1 MLESLSALV
10 SIAVWVYFL
19 RRYSRPG
26 WRQALR
32 FAVAGALGGLASA
45 ILPIFLN
52 VRLYQT
58 LGLGDDG
65 ALALREA
72 VMVSATAGFGEE
84 GSKALVCLLLFSNNR
99 WFRRPADGL
108 LLCASVAL
116 GFAGLENLEYAFTY
130 GSLVNVARSLTSVPV
145 HLGLGILWGTALTRA
160 RDAGLGGRLAHLL
173 PALLM
178 AGGLHTL
185 FDFIVLSEAL
195 SGPLALGLA
204 AAMILGLVE
213 YANLR
218 LRDVHAALAH
228 AQPGVAA
235 RGCGAA
241 APPGSHACES
251 CGADLRAVRYVHCP
265 VCATRTLEPAASCPG
280 CGQHLEPA

>member
-1 MLESLSALV
+1 MLESLSALI

-26 WRQALR
+26 WRQAAR

-52 VRLYQT
+52 IRLQQT
-58 LGLGDDG
+58 LGLGDYV
-65 ALALREA
+65 ALPLREA
-72 VMVSATAGFGEE
+72 ALVSATAGFGEE
-84 GSKALVCLLLFSNNR
+84 GSKALVCLLLFTNNR

-160 RDAGLGGRLAHLL
+160 RAASLGGRLAHLL
-173 PALLM
+173 PSLLA
-178 AGGLHTL
+178 AGALHTL
-185 FDFIVLSEAL
+185 FDFIVLSQAL
-195 SGPLALGLA
+195 SGPLALILA

-213 YANLR
+213 YANRR
-218 LRDVHAALAH
+218 LLDMHATLAH
-228 AQPGVAA
+228 TRPGMCTRCSAPGTPGSRA
-235 RGCGAA
+235 CASCGAA
-241 APPGSHACES
+241 
-251 CGADLRAVRYVHCP
+251 LRPVGYIHCP
-265 VCATRTLEPAASCPG
+265 DCAARMLELATACPG
-280 CGQHLEPA
+280 CGRRLEPA